1 MVQPQEVDVIVAG
14 GGPGGCVVAGRLAV
28 ADPSLKVMLI
38 EGGANNRDDPWVS
51 SSGRSA
57 AQDSDY
63 LVFKSTGPSFMT
75 HAASFPR
82 THRGS
87 GSQTGHLRPQHAAQ
101 RHKRQGHVLHQHEG
115 LVASPRKTEHCPTRE
130 HPRRREQ
137 VRMPFF
143 DEPRRDNPN
152 PRSINFQIY
161 TRASASDWGDFCSF
175 SSAFFEVDGFQMTAN
190 PRDGL
195 RKIYCL

>member
-57 AQDSDY
+57 AQDSEY
-63 LVFKSTGPSFMT
+63 LVFKSTGPSPGIYVRNMQRNGINDKATFYIDT
-75 HAASFPR
+75 KASSYL
-82 THRGS
+82 RG
-87 GSQTGHLRPQHAAQ
+87 
-101 RHKRQGHVLHQHEG
+101 RQSIV
-115 LVASPRKTEHCPTRE
+115 P
-130 HPRRREQ
+130 RREQ

-152 PRSINFQIY
+152 PRSVNFQIY

-175 SSAFFEVDGFQMTAN
+175 SSAFFEVDGFQMTSN

-195 RKIYCL
+195 QKIYCL